1 MAEPLKNM
9 FGPEMVHRAAT
20 SLSEAYSAFDTTGFT
35 TAALDNFE
43 RLELTP
49 RCRQIAAAMATYLP
63 EDRAAAIDI
72 LVASLGPEL
81 ENCDPDDAEPVG
93 DPDIDDNVMSGF
105 FYMPHGYF
113 LANHGGVHF
122 EKTMWAN
129 YEITKRATS
138 EFSIRTP
145 LRDHTEATLEY
156 LSDWASDENV
166 HVRRL
171 VSEGSRPRLPWSFR
185 LQTFIEDPSPILPLL
200 ETLKDDPVE
209 YVRRS
214 VANNLNDIA
223 KDHPDVVTGIGRE
236 WWTDGDTN
244 RRRMVRH
251 GMRTLIKAGNLD
263 ALDVMGFGP
272 SSPVQVRDSIIRPSN
287 VTIGEKVT
295 VEVTIENPGN
305 EPSGALVDLAVHFV
319 KANGSTSRKVFKGAE
334 VELDAGESRVVHK
347 TISVAQHSTRKHYP
361 GIHAVDIMLNGAIVP
376 AGEFTLNE

>member
-1 MAEPLKNM
+1 MAEPLKKM
-9 FGPEMVHRAAT
+9 FGPEMVHRAAA
-20 SLSEAYSAFDTTGFT
+20 LLAEAYSAFDTTGFT
-35 TAALDNFE
+35 NAALNDFE

-63 EDRAAAIDI
+63 QDRAAAIDI

-81 ENCDPDDAEPVG
+81 ENCDPDDAAPVG

-113 LANHGGVHF
+113 LADHGGAHF

-156 LSDWASDENV
+156 LSEWASDENV

-223 KDHPDVVTGIGRE
+223 KDHPDIVTGIGRQ

-263 ALDVMGFGP
+263 ALDIMGFGP
-272 SSPVQVRDSIIRPSN
+272 SSPVRVRESSVRPSA

-295 VEVTIENPGN
+295 VEVTVENPAS

-361 GIHAVDIMLNGAIVP
+361 GIHAVEVMLNGATVP